1 MGFELFF
8 YFFLPYY
15 IDRNYLFIF
24 IVLEC
29 FLNMKINLFC
39 KLLSYFLLRMSLAM
53 YAAPFNDEDNSNNK
67 TKNNLPQKINNTESN
82 KVLNVLQNIRNL
94 PEADEENNYMNFQ
107 PLLPPPIS
115 SGVEN
120 SIEKEKE
127 KHKENRYNSNDKNTN
142 KSTNHSTNS
151 SIEKYSTI
159 YPDNN
164 NLDHLK
170 TVNPQY
176 KRFIPDYETMY
187 KNANHNYKNTR
198 NNNDNDLLIEKLN
211 YMIHLLEENQDE
223 RTSNVTEEVILYSF
237 LGVFIIF
244 IVDSFSS
251 MKKYTR

>member
-1 MGFELFF
+1 
-8 YFFLPYY
+8 
-15 IDRNYLFIF
+15 
-24 IVLEC
+24 
-29 FLNMKINLFC
+29 
-39 KLLSYFLLRMSLAM
+39 MSLAM

-67 TKNNLPQKINNTESN
+67 TKNNQPQKINNIESN

-94 PEADEENNYMNFQ
+94 PEVDEENNYMNFQ

-127 KHKENRYNSNDKNTN
+127 KHKVNKYNSNDKNTN
-142 KSTNHSTNS
+142 RSTNHSTNS

-159 YPDNN
+159 YPDN

-187 KNANHNYKNTR
+187 RNVNYSHNN
-198 NNNDNDLLIEKLN
+198 NNNDILIEKLN